1 MDTKKMKLSIE
12 LNPVVTKDEETGM
25 FIAKFADIPNAVAF
39 DENPEQA
46 VLRLISIFEVLLKEQ
61 KELIFEKIIKKH
73 IEQAMKDEPSYELIR
88 IQGVNNTNEKMKL
101 QMVS

>member
-61 KELIFEKIIKKH
+61 KELIFEKIIRKH

-88 IQGVNNTNEKMKL
+88 IHGVNNTSEKMKL